1 MTEPEYRY
9 LLGRLDEAEREAFAA
24 RFLEEPELLARVEEA
39 ENDLF
44 DAYAGGRLSGDE
56 RRRFE
61 ERFLKDAEGRRRLA
75 FSRALHRKTR
85 KGGLFQVASAIAAGV
100 FLLAGVGW
108 LVRRTG
114 TAPPAEP
121 VLVAS
126 YRLTAATRGASAPQE
141 IRIPQAGLVEWRTA
155 VPAGTREGAYEVE
168 LAGGRGD
175 VRWTSTPLEPTGA
188 DLVWQTP
195 ATAVP
200 EGACVFT
207 IRTGSRAVAY
217 FDVKAVRGSP

>member
-1 MTEPEYRY
+1 VTEPEYRY

-24 RFLEEPELLARVEEA
+24 RFLEDPELLARVEEA

-44 DAYAGGRLSGDE
+44 DAYASGRLSGDD

-61 ERFLKDAEGRRRLA
+61 ERFLEDAEGRRRLA
-75 FSRALHRKTR
+75 FARALYRKTR
-85 KGGLFQVASAIAAGV
+85 KGGVLQVVGAIAAGV
-100 FLLAGVGW
+100 VLLAGVGW

-121 VLVAS
+121 VLAAS

-141 IRIPQAGLVEWRTA
+141 VRIPQAGMVEWRTA
-155 VPAGTREGAYEVE
+155 VPAGTADGAYHVE
-168 LAGGRGD
+168 LAGARGD
-175 VRWTSTPLEPTGA
+175 VRWTSAPLEPAGG

-195 ATAVP
+195 AAVVP
-200 EGACVFT
+200 EGTCVFT